1 MWSHLKIELLLL
13 FLLLSV
19 QMQLIPN
26 SSEIL
31 TVTSNSMDF
40 LAHLSWIFLSFEKDN
55 ECAFILFHLYQL
67 SLQPTSL
74 S

>member
-40 LAHLSWIFLSFEKDN
+40 LAHLSWIFLSFVKG
-55 ECAFILFHLYQL
+55 
-67 SLQPTSL
+67 
-74 S
+74 